1 MAGSTAWKVAR
12 KKATTWGTSA
22 AVIAG
27 DGVRIMSEGLGPGV
41 PEPIKDENVGD
52 SLTRRTLQGDVRIDG
67 NVVIPVRF
75 NGIEKDL
82 GLFMGDDDVT
92 VEQVGEVF
100 SHSLIFQPS
109 NTGLFATWAFD
120 KSVGIHEYPSAKY
133 SSLELGHDG
142 GKLVAT
148 IGLIADQVLRDGA
161 ATNDATAIGTT
172 ATVPS
177 PDHLAIFHQLDF
189 RITEVTGAEGNL
201 DANDS
206 IKVSDFRLTVNRN
219 ISGDIV
225 SGSNGT
231 IDEPETDGLPE
242 GQVIITVPNYVAAI
256 DSIIEAAQTAQAG
269 RAPKIYKAQAIYTGV
284 TIESSAPSLAYLFVV
299 EFPALTVANAP
310 TNAGGP
316 GAKVPVELTFDV
328 VVPQEVPNGADWA
341 WVSAGATPFRFRVR
355 NKQADAG
362 V

>member
-12 KKATTWGTSA
+12 KKAATWGTSV
-22 AVIAG
+22 AVGAG
-27 DGVRIMSEGLGPGV
+27 DGVRIMSESLGPGV

-82 GLFMGDDDVT
+82 GLFMGDDDLT
-92 VEQVGEVF
+92 TDQVGQVF
-100 SHSLIFQPS
+100 THSLIFQPS

-148 IGLIADQVLRDGA
+148 FGLIADKVLRDLA
-161 ATNDATAIGTT
+161 AANDATDIGTT

-189 RITEVTGAEGNL
+189 RIAEVTGAEGNL
-201 DANDS
+201 DS
-206 IKVSDFRLTVNRN
+206 GESLKVSDFRLTANRN

-225 SGSNGT
+225 SGSSGT

-256 DSIIEAAQTAQAG
+256 DGIVEAAQTAQSG

-284 TIESSAPSLAYLFVV
+284 AIESSAPTLEYLFVV
-299 EFPALTVANAP
+299 ELPALTVANAP
-310 TNAGGP
+310 ANAGGP
-316 GAKVPVELTFDV
+316 GAKVPVELTFDIV
-328 VVPQEVPNGADWA
+328 TPQNVPNGSEWT
-341 WVSAGATPFRFRVR
+341 WVVAGGTPFRFRVR
-355 NKQADAG
+355 NKQASAG